1 MAVAAVTWSESKD
14 KGKHFFS
21 QGNYNAAL
29 TSYLTALD
37 QLTSLE
43 TRDGNDKSND
53 KQILLSNVVAC
64 RLKIGGE
71 DMATQAVEDAK
82 QVSSS
87 QGCTLDC
94 GAKKRITSQEIDRE
108 KENDYNISLV
118 RVLDPPPT

>member
-29 TSYLTALD
+29 SSYQTALD
-37 QLTSLE
+37 QLTSEE
-43 TRDGNDKSND
+43 TRDGGNDKSND

-82 QVSSS
+82 QVS
-87 QGCTLDC
+87 L
-94 GAKKRITSQEIDRE
+94 ITSCCAWLWCEE
-108 KENDYNISLV
+108 ENHI
-118 RVLDPPPT
+118 T